1 MKKKSDLFTS
11 ITKNLYRYTTKKEI
25 CPTKLKRYFLT
36 PEIHKDDL
44 GKSDYVPEK
53 IEEFHSFYLSYVG
66 DDIDTEKDN
75 ILMSVNGVFIF
86 SCFFKKVNHR
96 NSILSSFP

>member
-1 MKKKSDLFTS
+1 M
-11 ITKNLYRYTTKKEI
+11 
-25 CPTKLKRYFLT
+25 T

-44 GKSDYVPEK
+44 GKSVYVPEK

-86 SCFFKKVNHR
+86 FMLF
-96 NSILSSFP
+96 